1 MTAGDRIG
9 EYRGQHATH
18 EGHRCRDA
26 LTPSAVPSNEI
37 HPDAILC
44 LAHVRLEVLQ
54 TLLHPLP
61 TTQRMRRR
69 GRYGKVIDTHRMA
82 SCRVSCTL
90 RSAPSAAQGCR
101 GRE

>member
-54 TLLHPLP
+54 TLLHPLA

-69 GRYGKVIDTHRMA
+69 GRYGKLFEPHGMA
-82 SCRVSCTL
+82 SCAVWWPL
-90 RSAPSAAQGCR
+90 PSAHCAGA
-101 GRE
+101 G